1 MPEFNTAARNAIV
14 QHRAEMYDTAE
25 LLDGD
30 GTKVADY
37 ELDPDAS
44 WGSPSGGEI
53 SLGSTINGTAL
64 QTHDFDAN
72 PGTLVLS
79 GSTGSITETLSAGG
93 PSSGKEAIVQNDLSS
108 PTGEIFDGKE
118 VNLTGLTLVQPAGS
132 IT

>member
-1 MPEFNTAARNAIV
+1 MPEFNTAARNEIV

-25 LLDGD
+25 LLDDG

-37 ELDPDAS
+37 ALSAAS

-79 GSTGSITETLSAGG
+79 GSTGSITETLSVGG
-93 PSSGKEAIVQNDLSS
+93 PSSGKEAIVQNDLST